1 MKKVY
6 FILCMFCF
14 AAITVNGQ
22 QSIRDARQKSWQT
35 FVYRISADS
44 AQYYIKKTLAN
55 PDQFLN
61 QAPFLVWESDSLKY
75 DELPPGN
82 YIILDVKETELRAE
96 YYCQSNIR
104 PMPLNNQHRVQLE
117 VKDLQGNLLA
127 DARLWANNKEVKYDA
142 TTKSFIISEKK
153 PDETIIK
160 IAIPG
165 DTLFMELWAKE
176 DVEKGSWSQCWKNF
190 SYSKGGKI
198 ITWPVRTVRTM
209 FKQPIGR
216 WIKKK
221 RKNIRLNN
229 GYIVFNKPKYLP
241 GDTVKFKAYVLNKKY
256 KQVKYPLDFYLDF
269 NSKGKSEHKKM
280 VTLRPVTPS
289 SFIYEFVLGDS
300 LDIDRSYNVS
310 LIGKKN
316 TSYIRGYFTLEDYLL
331 DEVATY
337 NLRSQQDKYFPKDS
351 IVFYASAKDA
361 NGLSLMDG
369 KARLYLITNNVSG
382 FYQEQEFVPDTLWQG
397 EKAMLVNAE
406 TKFTVPT
413 DSFPDADIT
422 IQALVQFRNSNN
434 EIQEK
439 ESTIEYVAQSKTIQ
453 VKQDGAYIRADFI
466 VNGKSVKMAGFLK
479 AGDEAPQKILFPFSQ
494 KINPYAAEYSFSI
507 KNSNGK
513 NIHFASFEVSDYNIG
528 LNRMQQ
534 KDTAGF
540 SLYNPYQI
548 PVHYT
553 VFDGGKLLTAGA
565 DSTEW
570 IYWKKILP
578 LNKSY
583 RVQWNYIWAGEEE
596 KESESIALLDKI
608 LQTNISGA
616 ETIYPGQKDTITVAV
631 NDYKGNPAEEVNL
644 TAVSYNSQFKNDI
657 RVQEPPY
664 LQRFKGRR
672 RILFDNYELEE
683 SGFTKNFVLGNYQG
697 WRKNFGLDS
706 MLYYQFLFPK
716 DSFVR
721 KVEPVAD
728 FFPQTAI
735 YVVKGGVPQ
744 EIYMLYINREFA
756 YYNGVTDKSNYVF
769 SVFPGYMQL
778 GIRVKNK
785 YIEIDSIYMQPSYK
799 HDIVFDLDK
808 LPVKARVTEKPEYY
822 TNDERQVIENNIWQ
836 LQNDPRTNNG
846 YVWQGSR
853 LFYIG
858 SANKHLIGPFNP
870 YDSLQFFKPGDF
882 DFKFPFEKGYEYRL
896 TPKMARLERKDIYYQ
911 PYTEKINLPVIQKT
925 KWVLGDTISA
935 LPVIEYVKK
944 GQRPFTL
951 NQTDNEYYKR
961 IGNALGALRVKM
973 PADSNFIYAI
983 LYNILNPD
991 TPLIRTYN
999 FENFYNL
1006 RPGIYRL
1013 ILITRNYR
1021 FLSSDNFEM
1030 RGNGLNCIQFFK
1042 PVYSMS
1048 SDYVNGYLTQ
1058 RDEAEK
1064 KLQEYLLIA
1073 KNANSKT
1080 NPEGSYFGK
1089 NPVSTGNAFISGIV
1103 RDKKGGQPIIAASV
1117 HIKGTNSGSYTA
1129 NDGSYKLQKIK
1140 AGRYTLV
1147 FSSVGYYAR
1156 EITDLMIDENGSILD
1171 VLLEVSDQLASEVVV
1186 TAYGVQKSKKQLGYS
1201 ISKVSGMEL
1210 TSGLTGK
1217 VSGLNVQSVSNGVFE
1232 DTRITLRGIRSI
1244 TGNEKPLY
1252 VIDGVLVEEIPPGF
1266 DMTKAKVDILNGQ
1279 SAVALYGSRAANG
1292 VILITT
1298 ADFMPK
1304 TLRDKFSDYAFWQPN
1319 LFTDKDGKVKF
1330 AVTYPDNITSWQTY
1344 VVGMDKKRRLTKAS
1358 FFTKAFKPL
1367 LAQLSTPQFL
1377 IEGDSALFIGKSI
1390 NYTSNSIGIKTD
1402 FKINNSTTQS
1412 AEKELAANASLIDG
1426 LIVKATGTDTL
1437 VAQYTVTNANGY
1449 SDGELRKIPVY
1460 RKGIEEAIGSFQVLE
1475 NDTVFNFIPDANA
1488 GSVTLYAQNNTLDI
1502 LLDEIKHLKEYP
1514 YFCMEQMASKLTGL
1528 IMERKIKQA
1537 MKQPFESEK
1546 ELKQLLSKL
1555 QKAQLFD
1562 GGWSWW
1568 QGGGMNLSI
1577 TNYVTQALLPLRQD
1591 PVVESSI
1598 RNALL
1603 YLQNRLSL
1611 FKRNELLSALFTLS
1625 EAGHYMNFTDYLSKV
1640 PFDSISLHQQWQVIK
1655 IRQEQKM
1662 SYEEELTY
1670 VLGKKTETM
1679 FGGVHWGADSYYW
1692 ELNSMATT
1700 ALAFCVLEKE
1710 EKFSPLLKQIIQFF
1724 LEQRTSG
1731 RWRNTVESAKTVA
1744 AILPTILLL
1753 QPDFNSSTTLNIQAD
1768 KNLIVNKF
1776 PFSYTTS
1783 NSMASVNVSKSGGG
1797 MVYFTAWQKIF
1808 NKNPEPVSDKFLI
1821 SIWFERNGTGEA
1833 ILTPGE
1839 KTTMKIK
1846 VEVLKDADYVQIEI
1860 PIPAGCTYS
1869 EKKQDNWQVYKEFF
1883 KNKVVMFSEK
1893 MNKGVYHFEIEL
1905 EPRYAGKYQLNPAKA
1920 ELMYFP
1926 IFYGRNEMKT
1936 VEIK

>member
-1 MKKVY
+1 
-6 FILCMFCF
+6 MFCF
-14 AAITVNGQ
+14 AAIAAYSQ

-61 QAPFLVWESDSLKY
+61 QAPFLVWQSDSLKY

-117 VKDLQGNLLA
+117 VKDLQGNLLV
-127 DARLWANNKEVKYDA
+127 DARLWANNKEVKYDPA
-142 TTKSFIISEKK
+142 TQSFIIPEKK
-153 PDETIIK
+153 PDEMLIK

-176 DVEKGSWSQCWKNF
+176 DVEKGSWSQWWKNF
-190 SYSKGGKI
+190 SYTKSGKI
-198 ITWPVRTVRTM
+198 ITWPVRAVRTM
-209 FKQPIGR
+209 FKQPIGK
-216 WIKKK
+216 WIRKK
-221 RKNIRLNN
+221 RKNTRLNN

-269 NSKGKSEHKKM
+269 YSNGKSDHKKM
-280 VTLRPVTPS
+280 ATLKPVSPS

-300 LDIDRSYNVS
+300 LDIDRSYIVT

-316 TSYIRGYFTLEDYLL
+316 TTYIRGYFTLEDYLL

-351 IVFYASAKDA
+351 IVFYTSAKDA

-369 KARLYLITNNVSG
+369 KARLYLITNNVFD
-382 FYQEQEFVPDTLWQG
+382 FYKEKEFVPDTLWQG
-397 EKAMLVNAE
+397 EKTMLVNEE
-406 TKFTVPT
+406 TKFTIPT
-413 DSFPDADIT
+413 DSFPDANIT
-422 IQALVQFRNSNN
+422 IKALVQFRNSNN
-434 EIQEK
+434 EMQEK
-439 ESTIEYVAQSKTIQ
+439 ETTVDYIAQSKTIQ
-453 VKQDGAYIRADFI
+453 VKQSGAFIHADYM
-466 VNGKSVKMAGFLK
+466 VNGKSVNMSGFMEE
-479 AGDEAPQKILFPFSQ
+479 GDEAPEKIMFPFSQ
-494 KINPYAAEYSFSI
+494 KINPYANEYTFSI
-507 KNSNGK
+507 KNSTGK
-513 NIHFASFEVSDYNIG
+513 NLHVASQGIDHYRIV

-540 SLYNPYQI
+540 SFYNPYRI

-553 VFDGGKLLTAGA
+553 VFDGGKLLAAGA

-570 IYWKKILP
+570 IYWKKVLP

-583 RVQWNYIWAGEEE
+583 RVQWNYIWANEEE
-596 KESESIALLDKI
+596 KNSETIALLDKI

-616 ETIYPGQKDTITVAV
+616 ETIYPGQKDTITVTI

-644 TAVSYNSQFKNDI
+644 TAVSYNSQFKDAI
-657 RVQEPPY
+657 RIQEPPY
-664 LQRFKGRR
+664 LQQFKGRR
-672 RILFDNYELEE
+672 RILFDSYDLEDV
-683 SGFTKNFVLGNYQG
+683 GFTKQFILGKYQG
-697 WRKNFGLDS
+697 WRRKFGLDS

-716 DSFVR
+716 DSFIR
-721 KVEPVAD
+721 KVEPVVD
-728 FFPQTAI
+728 FFPQAAI
-735 YVVKGGVPQ
+735 HIVKEGVPQ

-769 SVFPGYMQL
+769 SVFPGYTQV
-778 GIRVKNK
+778 GIRTRDK
-785 YIEIDSIYMQPSYK
+785 YIVIDSIYMQPSYK
-799 HDIVFDLDK
+799 HDIVFDLNK
-808 LPVKARVTEKPEYY
+808 LPVKARVTEMPAYF

-846 YVWQGSR
+846 YIWQGNR

-858 SANKHLIGPFNP
+858 NTYRHLIGPFNP

-896 TPKMARLERKDIYYQ
+896 TPKMARLERKNIFNATYQ
-911 PYTEKINLPVIQKT
+911 EKIFLPTIQKV
-925 KWVLGDTISA
+925 KWQLGDTLA
-935 LPVIEYVKK
+935 VLPVIEYNKK
-944 GQRPFTL
+944 NQRLFTL
-951 NQTDNEYYKR
+951 QQTDDQYYKR
-961 IGNALGALRVKM
+961 TGKALGTLRVKM
-973 PADSNFIYAI
+973 PADSNFIYTI

-991 TPLIRTYN
+991 TPLIKTYN

-1006 RPGIYRL
+1006 APGTYRL
-1013 ILITRNYR
+1013 ILVTKNYH
-1021 FLSSDNFEM
+1021 FIST
-1030 RGNGLNCIQFFK
+1030 GNIELLGGGLNCIQFFN
-1042 PVYSMS
+1042 PAYTISN
-1048 SDYVNGYLTQ
+1048 DYVNGYLKQ
-1058 RDEAEK
+1058 REEAEK
-1064 KLQEYLLIA
+1064 KLKEYLTQKENINN
-1073 KNANSKT
+1073 KKY
-1080 NPEGSYFGK
+1080 PEGSYFGK
-1089 NPVSTGNAFISGIV
+1089 NPVSFGNGYISGFV
-1103 RDKKGGQPIIAASV
+1103 RDKKGGEPIKYATV
-1117 HIKGTNSGSYTA
+1117 HIKGTTTGTSTA
-1129 NDGSYKLQKIK
+1129 MDGSYKIQKIK
-1140 AGRYTLV
+1140 AGRFTLV
-1147 FSSVGYYAR
+1147 FSSIGYYSK
-1156 EITDLMIDENGSILD
+1156 EFTDVSIDENGSTLD
-1171 VLLEVSDQLASEVVV
+1171 VFLEVSEQFASEVVV
-1186 TAYGVQKSKKQLGYS
+1186 TAFGVVRSKKELGFS

-1210 TSGLTGK
+1210 TSGLSGK
-1217 VSGLNVQSVSNGVFE
+1217 VSGLNVTNWAQDISDS
-1232 DTRITLRGIRSI
+1232 TRITLRGISSVS
-1244 TGNEKPLY
+1244 GDSKPLY
-1252 VIDGVLVEEIPPGF
+1252 VINGVLVDELPPGF

-1292 VILITT
+1292 VILITS

-1304 TLRDKFSDYAFWQPN
+1304 TLRDKFSDYAFWQPD

-1330 AVTYPDNITSWQTY
+1330 AVTYPDNITSWQTF

-1367 LAQLSTPQFL
+1367 LAQLATPQFL
-1377 IEGDSALFIGKSI
+1377 IEGDSAVLIGKSI
-1390 NYTSNSIGIKTD
+1390 NYTSNSTGIKTE
-1402 FKINNSTTQS
+1402 FKINNITGQS
-1412 AEKELAANASLIDG
+1412 AEKELAANASHTDD
-1426 LIVKATGTDTL
+1426 LIVRVTGTDTL
-1437 VAQYTVTNANGY
+1437 QAQYLVTNTNGY

-1475 NDTVFNFIPDANA
+1475 NDTTFVFTPDADA
-1488 GSVTLYAQNNTLDI
+1488 GSVTFHAQNNTLEI

-1514 YFCMEQMASKLTGL
+1514 YSCMEQMASKLTGL
-1528 IMERKIKQA
+1528 LMEQKIKQA
-1537 MKQPFESEK
+1537 LKMPFENEK

-1603 YLQNRLSL
+1603 YLQNRLPL
-1611 FKRNELLSALFTLS
+1611 LKRDELLSALFTLS

-1655 IRQEQKM
+1655 IRQEQKLD
-1662 SYEEELTY
+1662 YEKELNH
-1670 VLGKKTETM
+1670 VFGKKTETM
-1679 FGGVHWGADSYYW
+1679 FGGVHWGVDNYYW
-1692 ELNSMATT
+1692 ESNSMATT
-1700 ALAFCVLEKE
+1700 ALAFSVLERD
-1710 EKFSPLLKQIIQFF
+1710 EKYKPLLKQIIQFF
-1724 LEQRTSG
+1724 LEQRKEG

-1783 NSMASVNVSKSGGG
+1783 NSMTSVKVSKSGGG
-1797 MVYFTAWQKIF
+1797 LVYFTAWQKIF

-1821 SIWFERNGTGEA
+1821 NTWFERNGTGEA
-1833 ILTPGE
+1833 ILTAGE

-1846 VEVLKDADYVQIEI
+1846 VDVLKDADYVQIEI

-1905 EPRYAGKYQLNPAKA
+1905 EPRYAGKYQLNPAKG